1 MITLHRLNQQE
12 FVLNADLIETLES
25 TPDTLVTL
33 TTGKKMIVRDTLLG
47 VVARVVAYRQLCHST
62 VQVVQTENRETP
74 TDDVAAAT
82 DVPELNTINRKNE
95 HGSRPR

>member
-33 TTGKKMIVRDTLLG
+33 TTGKKIIVRDTLLD

-62 VQVVQTENRETP
+62 LQVVQTEKKEAQP
-74 TDDVAAAT
+74 GAGA
-82 DVPELNTINRKNE
+82 PE
-95 HGSRPR
+95 